1 MRRSIYVRLLFDKP
15 FFLCNIIYIFS
26 TVGGIM
32 KIEKKAVIR
41 RRIQQLEA
49 DIKAVRN
56 SGNTYRMRILYAQ
69 LTAATIKLHN
79 MTH

>member
-1 MRRSIYVRLLFDKP
+1 
-15 FFLCNIIYIFS
+15 
-26 TVGGIM
+26 M
-32 KIEKKAVIR
+32 KIETKATIR
-41 RRIQQLEA
+41 RRIRNIEA

>member
-1 MRRSIYVRLLFDKP
+1 
-15 FFLCNIIYIFS
+15 
-26 TVGGIM
+26 M

-41 RRIQQLEA
+41 RRIRNLEA
-49 DIKAVRN
+49 DIKACRN

-69 LTAATIKLHN
+69 LTAATIKLQN

>member
-1 MRRSIYVRLLFDKP
+1 
-15 FFLCNIIYIFS
+15 
-26 TVGGIM
+26 M
-32 KIEKKAVIR
+32 KIESKAILR
-41 RRIQQLEA
+41 RRIRNLEA
-49 DIKAVRN
+49 DIKSVRN

>member
-1 MRRSIYVRLLFDKP
+1 
-15 FFLCNIIYIFS
+15 
-26 TVGGIM
+26 M
-32 KIEKKAVIR
+32 KIEKKAIIR
-41 RRIQQLEA
+41 RRIRNIQA

-56 SGNTYRMRILYAQ
+56 SGDTYRMRILYAQ

>member
-1 MRRSIYVRLLFDKP
+1 
-15 FFLCNIIYIFS
+15 
-26 TVGGIM
+26 M

-41 RRIQQLEA
+41 RRIRQLEA
-49 DIKAVRN
+49 DIKAVRH

-69 LTAATIKLHN
+69 LTAATIKLHK

>member
-1 MRRSIYVRLLFDKP
+1 
-15 FFLCNIIYIFS
+15 
-26 TVGGIM
+26 M
-32 KIEKKAVIR
+32 KIEKKAVIC